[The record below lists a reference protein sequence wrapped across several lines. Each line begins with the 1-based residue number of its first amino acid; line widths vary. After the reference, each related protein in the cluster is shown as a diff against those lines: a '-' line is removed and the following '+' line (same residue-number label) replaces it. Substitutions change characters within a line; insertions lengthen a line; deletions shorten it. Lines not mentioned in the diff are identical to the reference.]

1 MASFGTD
8 DYATARV
15 PIRARYSWYS
25 VAVQRFGQISAL
37 SQFLLGA
44 TLGFGMSFWDS
55 FLAITFGAVIL
66 EVVAIA
72 LGVIGM
78 REGLST
84 STLARWCGFG
94 QAGSAVIGLA
104 IGISLVGWFGIQ
116 SAVSA
121 EGLYQLMP
129 IMPVWV
135 WALLF
140 GLAVTA
146 IVIKGFK
153 SMAWTAYLTVPAFV
167 VLVAWSVGSEL
178 TKHSLGD
185 LVASAPAGP
194 SLTLLQG
201 TTLVAGGFIVGA
213 VITPDMTRFNRTV
226 GDVVKQTIVG
236 ITLGEYVIGLVG
248 VLLAHAIR
256 SDNIIVIV
264 TSTVG
269 WVGVLIIIVGTLKIN
284 DWNLYSSGLGLVN
297 FIGTV
302 FGRRVRRRGE
312 GRHPRRRH
320 PGVACR

>member
-1 MASFGTD
+1 G
-8 DYATARV
+8 
-15 PIRARYSWYS
+15 
-25 VAVQRFGQISAL
+25 
-37 SQFLLGA
+37 
-44 TLGFGMSFWDS
+44 
-55 FLAITFGAVIL
+55 
-66 EVVAIA
+66 
-72 LGVIGM
+72 
-78 REGLST
+78 
-84 STLARWCGFG
+84 
-94 QAGSAVIGLA
+94 
-104 IGISLVGWFGIQ
+104 
-116 SAVSA
+116 
-121 EGLYQLMP
+121 
-129 IMPVWV
+129 
-135 WALLF
+135 
-140 GLAVTA
+140 
-146 IVIKGFK
+146 
-153 SMAWTAYLTVPAFV
+153 TAYRPVPALV

-178 TKHSLGD
+178 TQHSLGD
-185 LVASAPAGP
+185 LVAAAPAGP

-302 FGRRVRRRGE
+302 FGRRVNRAVVTAIL
-312 GRHPRRRH
+312 
-320 PGVACR
+320 GVVGSVLAAAGIL